1 MFLRAAVEGIMRET
15 GSEPLTIPVN
25 VEDSVRTPVAP
36 SPGRLRDFYFGAT
49 ERLTLGL
56 LKYQDRSF
64 RFGPFALVSF
74 GAPTTTAD
82 GWSFPIRGG
91 ALVAEPGGE
100 LRIGTRDGVTEVAV
114 RGYRQTLPMP
124 VYRVTQLLFHHFLTR
139 LVLLR
144 LRGRTPAEA
153 PPATP
158 AARLAAGAVD
168 AVLCLALARGRPRRA
183 LPLAAA
189 YLVAGWSLLGGL
201 TLGGLLLRQR
211 VVAVDGSALTPGQAL
226 LRLAL
231 LPVALYRLR
240 AVHDEVAGTDVV
252 RP

>member
-1 MFLRAAVEGIMRET
+1 M
-15 GSEPLTIPVN
+15 PVN

-36 SPGRLRDFYFGAT
+36 SPERLRDFYFGAT
-49 ERLTLGL
+49 ERLTLGI
-56 LKYQDRSF
+56 LKYRDRSF
-64 RFGPFALVSF
+64 RFGSLELVRF
-74 GAPTTTAD
+74 GAPTPTAD

-114 RGYRQTLPMP
+114 RGYRQALPLP
-124 VYRVTQLLFHHFLTR
+124 LYRVTQLLFHHFQTR

-144 LRGRTPAEA
+144 LRGRVPAEA

-168 AVLCLALARGRPRRA
+168 ALLCLALARGRFRRA
-183 LPLAAA
+183 LPLGAA
-189 YLVAGWSLLGGL
+189 YLVVGWSGFGGL

-211 VVAVDGSALTPGQAL
+211 IVAVDGSAVTPGQAL
-226 LRLAL
+226 LRLAM

>member
-1 MFLRAAVEGIMRET
+1 M
-15 GSEPLTIPVN
+15 LTSPVDL
-25 VEDSVRTPVAP
+25 EDSVRTPVAP
-36 SPGRLRDFYFGAT
+36 SPERLRDFYFGAT

-56 LKYQDRSF
+56 LKYRDHSF
-64 RFGPFALVSF
+64 RFGPLELVRF
-74 GAPTTTAD
+74 GAPARTPD

-100 LRIGTRDGVTEVAV
+100 LRIGTRDGVTQVAV
-114 RGYRQTLPMP
+114 RGYRQALPLP
-124 VYRVTQLLFHHFLTR
+124 LYRVTQRLFHHFQTR

-144 LRGRTPAEA
+144 LRGRVPAEA

-158 AARLAAGAVD
+158 AARLLAGAID
-168 AVLCLALARGRPRRA
+168 AGLCLALARGRPGRA
-183 LPLAAA
+183 LLFAAP
-189 YLVAGWSLLGGL
+189 YLVAGWSIFGGL
-201 TLGGLLLRQR
+201 TLGGLLVRQR
-211 VVAVDGSALTPGQAL
+211 VTSVDGSAVTPGQAL

-231 LPVALYRLR
+231 LPAALLRFR

>member
-1 MFLRAAVEGIMRET
+1 MGKTRSGTLPM
-15 GSEPLTIPVN
+15 PVN
-25 VEDSVRTPVAP
+25 VEDSVRTPVPP
-36 SPGRLRDFYFGAT
+36 SPERLRDFYFGAT
-49 ERLTLGL
+49 ERLTLGI
-56 LKYQDRSF
+56 LKYRDRSF
-64 RFGPFALVSF
+64 RFGPLELVRF
-74 GAPTTTAD
+74 GAPTPTAD

-114 RGYRQTLPMP
+114 CGYRQALPLP
-124 VYRVTQLLFHHFLTR
+124 LYRMTQLPFHHFQTR

-144 LRGRTPAEA
+144 LRGRVPAEA

-168 AVLCLALARGRPRRA
+168 ALLCLGLARGRPRRA

-189 YLVAGWSLLGGL
+189 YLVAGWTICGGL
-201 TLGGLLLRQR
+201 TLGGLLVRQR
-211 VVAVDGSALTPGQAL
+211 VVAVDGSAVTPGQAL

-231 LPVALYRLR
+231 LPVALFRLR